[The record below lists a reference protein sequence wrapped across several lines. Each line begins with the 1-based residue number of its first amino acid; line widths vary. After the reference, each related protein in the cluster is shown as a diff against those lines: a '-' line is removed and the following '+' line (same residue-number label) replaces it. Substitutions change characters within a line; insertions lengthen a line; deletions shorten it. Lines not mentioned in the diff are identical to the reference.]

1 MVVEVEEKE
10 VLKVLMGVVVV
21 VITRP
26 QLLDVVVLLDV
37 LVGIATE
44 EHGMVDVVKQPA
56 TGVGVVV
63 KDV

>member
-10 VLKVLMGVVVV
+10 VLKVLMEVVDV

-26 QLLDVVVLLDV
+26 QLLDVVVLLVV
-37 LVGIATE
+37 LVDMVTE
-44 EHGMVDVVKQPA
+44 EHGVADVANQPV
-56 TGVGVVV
+56 TGVGVAV

>member
-1 MVVEVEEKE
+1 MVAEVEEKE
-10 VLKVLMGVVVV
+10 VLKVLMEVVGV
-21 VITRP
+21 VITRL

-37 LVGIATE
+37 LVDIVIE
-44 EHGMVDVVKQPA
+44 EHGVVDVVNQPV

>member
-10 VLKVLMGVVVV
+10 VLRVLMEVVDAV
-21 VITRP
+21 TMRP

-37 LVGIATE
+37 LVDIVIE
-44 EHGMVDVVKQPA
+44 EHGVADVVSQLVI
-56 TGVGVVV
+56 GVGVVV